1 MSLVLTAGLTQSRFI
16 NFRKRTIGSTA
27 LKNLIK
33 AQDKIVF
40 DYIFT
45 NMSLRNFRDHS
56 CILKV

>member
-33 AQDKIVF
+33 AQDKIE
-40 DYIFT
+40 Y
-45 NMSLRNFRDHS
+45 
-56 CILKV
+56 